1 MGFIYSTA
9 ISVIIVLQQFTWKII
24 ESVSSEVSPR
34 ALSYEEMEILE
45 RDDWISRVWTYQELV
60 NSRNAWFTAL
70 ESTAQR
76 NAIHAENFF
85 NCVGFSLDQW
95 KKTSGKGHSAALEQF
110 HNLDTLEETLV
121 DRQMGDYLE
130 RIALGVLS
138 NMSSRKFDPK
148 YPKNRLLA
156 CMGALSQD
164 VSWGPPTTTSAEI
177 AEKLM
182 SICESNGDYSF
193 IYTSDLRD
201 QRPGMRWRPSPLELG
216 SGETTNLNP
225 VANWHTWGTQIGHR
239 DANSFWLEKMVL
251 LEPAE
256 AIDEEVEKFL
266 ERFLYGS
273 KDLQQ
278 PDRTIGGI
286 FRHEECEDKQLS
298 QVVLNFLHKIGFKG
312 DQEPQVCKT
321 GLFFSQCSLNGRD
334 AVEIY
339 AASGIRWM
347 FGNPGL
353 ARWKEGE
360 ENMYCAGVFTGVV
373 KTELAKSLLME

>member
-321 GLFFSQCSLNGRD
+321 GLFFSQ
-334 AVEIY
+334 
-339 AASGIRWM
+339 
-347 FGNPGL
+347 
-353 ARWKEGE
+353 
-360 ENMYCAGVFTGVV
+360 
-373 KTELAKSLLME
+373 

>member
-9 ISVIIVLQQFTWKII
+9 ISVIIALQPFTWKII

-34 ALSYEEMEILE
+34 ALSYEEMEVLE

-70 ESTAQR
+70 ESTARR
-76 NAIHAENFF
+76 NAIHAEKFF

-95 KKTSGKGHSAALEQF
+95 KKTSGKGHIAALEQF

-156 CMGALSQD
+156 CMGALTQD
-164 VSWGPPTTTSAEI
+164 VSWGPATTTLSAI

-216 SGETTNLNP
+216 SDETIILNP
-225 VANWHTWGTQIGHR
+225 VANWHSWGTQTGHR
-239 DANSFWLEKMVL
+239 DARGFWLDKMVL
-251 LEPAE
+251 LGPAE
-256 AIDEEVEKFL
+256 AIDEEVEKLL

-273 KDLQQ
+273 KDLLQ
-278 PDRTIGGI
+278 PNKTTGGI
-286 FRHEECEDKQLS
+286 FRREECQDEELCK
-298 QVVLNFLHKIGFKG
+298 VVLKFLRTIGFKG
-312 DQEPQVCKT
+312 DPEPQVCKT
-321 GLFFSQCSLNGRD
+321 GLFFSQSSLKGRD

-353 ARWKEGE
+353 ARWKDGGE
-360 ENMYCAGVFTGVV
+360 TMYCAGVFTGAV

>member
-1 MGFIYSTA
+1 
-9 ISVIIVLQQFTWKII
+9 
-24 ESVSSEVSPR
+24 
-34 ALSYEEMEILE
+34 
-45 RDDWISRVWTYQELV
+45 
-60 NSRNAWFTAL
+60 
-70 ESTAQR
+70 
-76 NAIHAENFF
+76 
-85 NCVGFSLDQW
+85 
-95 KKTSGKGHSAALEQF
+95 
-110 HNLDTLEETLV
+110 
-121 DRQMGDYLE
+121 
-130 RIALGVLS
+130 
-138 NMSSRKFDPK
+138 
-148 YPKNRLLA
+148 
-156 CMGALSQD
+156 MGALSQD